1 MASNSAEM
9 DGKTFVEIN
18 EWSESDDAEL
28 GSDDWAIAVMAMQSA
43 LGVEVKGYGAQGDEE
58 WEDEEAGWTGSQS
71 LGDKEWTISA
81 SRPLASKPVLA
92 SGDEAFHTF
101 AVMYPDETNEAG
113 MGVFGPKAS
122 AFTIGSSAS
131 SASGAAALVAG
142 ATLAASMLF

>member
-1 MASNSAEM
+1 MEDDDLKVTVDTKIDGDNFKVDGTVTLKRDDVTLNDAVEEAFLMFMYMASNSAEM

-43 LGVEVKGYGAQGDEE
+43 LGVEVKGFGAQGDEE

-81 SRPLASKPVLA
+81 SR
-92 SGDEAFHTF
+92 T
-101 AVMYPDETNEAG
+101 
-113 MGVFGPKAS
+113 
-122 AFTIGSSAS
+122 
-131 SASGAAALVAG
+131 
-142 ATLAASMLF
+142 